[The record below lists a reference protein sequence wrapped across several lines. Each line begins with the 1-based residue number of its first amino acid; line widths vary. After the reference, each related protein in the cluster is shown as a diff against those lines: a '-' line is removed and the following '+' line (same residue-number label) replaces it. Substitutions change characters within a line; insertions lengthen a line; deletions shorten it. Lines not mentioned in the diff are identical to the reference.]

1 MNSSTSGIPVRRLR
15 VRILKSDRTR
25 LTISAR
31 TMPSTSPEGWFEQ
44 TTSGPVFGISAI
56 SSGGVS
62 ILMPMWR
69 MALGQNGA
77 PCGAPDFSKLRIRR
91 SSCTFAVSH
100 SITRIVPAFQGFLN
114 VPA

>member
-1 MNSSTSGIPVRRLR
+1 MRSDR

-31 TMPSTSPEGWFEQ
+31 TIPSTRPEGWFEQ
-44 TTSGPVFGISAI
+44 TTSGPVGGMSAI
-56 SSGGVS
+56 SSRGVS
-62 ILMPMWR
+62 IRMPMWR
-69 MALGQNGA
+69 IALGQND
-77 PCGAPDFSKLRIRR
+77 APDEPPDFPKMR
-91 SSCTFAVSH
+91 SRQRNMSIAVSH